1 MTKKLYFNGH
11 VITVDKNESIAEAV
25 LVENGLIKAVGTNE
39 EILSLKDEE
48 TTVVDLEGKTIMPG
62 LIDPHGHVVATAQ
75 TLMIVTLGDVT
86 SKEELLDRLKKELKE
101 NPPQGDKWLIGF
113 GYDNTKFEDGLHPTK
128 FDLDTVST
136 EVPITVS
143 HASGHLACV
152 NSKALELYG
161 YAGEDYVVPEGG
173 VVRTVSEDSREANG
187 VLEENAILDSE
198 KKKVVISPGFED
210 VLRAVERV
218 QKVYASLGITTTQ
231 DASVELANG
240 YTRILDTCANTGK
253 LIIDIVGLATQPV
266 TTQLMNDEGTPK
278 REYKNHYKLAGAKTW
293 LDGSPQGFTAWLSK
307 PYHVVPEGQPEDYC
321 GYGTQTDEVVTQY
334 YVDCINRNL
343 QVHTHVNG
351 DEASAQFLRCY
362 KKALEI
368 TGNKND
374 LRPVMV
380 HCQCLR
386 KEQLDEIKEIGA
398 IPTFFNDHV
407 RFWGDLHH
415 DEVFGPERAQNISP
429 MGWALEKGIRFTIH
443 QDPPVKLPNQI
454 LGIHNAVN
462 RKTESGRVLG
472 EHQRISVMEAI
483 KAVTINGAYQYFE
496 EDTKGSIEV
505 GKLADM
511 IIVDKNPLTIPSEE
525 LETIQVLE
533 TIKEGNTIYK
543 RD

>member
-240 YTRILDTCANTGK
+240 YTHILDTCANTGK

-511 IIVDKNPLTIPSEE
+511 IIVDKNPLTILSEE